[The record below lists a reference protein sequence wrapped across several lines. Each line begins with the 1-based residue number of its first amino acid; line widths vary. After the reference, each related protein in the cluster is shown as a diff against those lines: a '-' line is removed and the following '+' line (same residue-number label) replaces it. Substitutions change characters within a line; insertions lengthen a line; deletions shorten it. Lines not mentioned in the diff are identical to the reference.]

1 MQSSVYGVIKMAE
14 QIKHNNSWFPLI
26 LISAIVAAGAVVT
39 SLKKTSISEYVNKSG
54 TITVPGDSS
63 FSKWFGK
70 EAPDFTV
77 TDINGNRHS
86 LSDYR
91 GKNVLVVFWETW
103 CPPCRAEIPH
113 LIELRKQVS
122 KDDLAILA
130 ISSEDAETV
139 KDFAQSRQMNYTVAT
154 LGDSYLPA
162 PFSDVEYIPTSF
174 FIDQNGKIKT
184 VVVQSLTL
192 EQIKA
197 ILNAKPAEESKA
209 TVNDSNDW

>member
-1 MQSSVYGVIKMAE
+1 MAE
-14 QIKHNNSWFPLI
+14 QIKKSNSWIPLI
-26 LISAIVAAGAVVT
+26 LIGAIVAAGAVVT

-54 TITVPGDSS
+54 SIVVPGDSS
-63 FSKWFGK
+63 FAKWFGK

-77 TDINGNRHS
+77 TDINGNKHR

-91 GKNVLVVFWETW
+91 GKNVLVVFWATW

-113 LIELRKQVS
+113 LIELRKEVS
-122 KDDLAILA
+122 QDKLAMLA
-130 ISSEDAETV
+130 ISTEDSDTV
-139 KDFAQSRQMNYTVAT
+139 KNFAKAEKMNYTVAS
-154 LGDSYLPA
+154 LGNTYLPG

-174 FIDQNGKIKT
+174 FIDTNGKIKT

-197 ILNAKPAEESKA
+197 ILNAKPSGESKP
-209 TVNDSNDW
+209 TVNDSNN